1 MNMARCMIFAC
12 GLPLRFCG
20 DAVQYAAYILNR
32 APTNGNPGR
41 ASPLKVLTKQTPQL
55 GKIVVFGSLY
65 TVHRDPSNKNSS
77 QRAQQSMIEGVGE
90 EVKGYRVYL
99 PKVKKVV
106 TSQHVRNIE
115 TLSKTQNLQ
124 VQKLYRDEDESEPE
138 EESGERDSGAVDQ
151 SSTGKESDTKGCGKG
166 RKMSSNK
173 KKAWRRERYVT
184 CSVARTAGAEMTEAA
199 QQNTT
204 SGNVVSSVLERDP
217 RNYKETMRS
226 RQKIAWLKAIGEEL
240 KALESNGVWEVVRL
254 PKNVRVLHTKWVFKT
269 KLDAEGLIER
279 LKARLVACGNE
290 QTFGVNYSVTFAAV
304 DKRKADTGTC
314 QKVARARQAWRRA
327 ERLCEGGQGGRLADL
342 HTRVAR
348 YDDPRGDLEG
358 TRRGD

>member
-1 MNMARCMIFAC
+1 MI
-12 GLPLRFCG
+12 
-20 DAVQYAAYILNR
+20 V
-32 APTNGNPGR
+32 
-41 ASPLKVLTKQTPQL
+41 
-55 GKIVVFGSLY
+55 
-65 TVHRDPSNKNSS
+65 
-77 QRAQQSMIEGVGE
+77 GVGE

-115 TLSKTQNLQ
+115 TLSKTRNLQ

-151 SSTGKESDTKGCGKG
+151 SSTGKESDTKDCGKG

-173 KKAWRRERYVT
+173 KKASRRERYVT

-254 PKNVRVLHTKWVFKT
+254 PKNVRVLQTKWVFKT

-314 QKVARARQAWRRA
+314 QKVARVRQAWRRA

>member
-1 MNMARCMIFAC
+1 
-12 GLPLRFCG
+12 
-20 DAVQYAAYILNR
+20 
-32 APTNGNPGR
+32 
-41 ASPLKVLTKQTPQL
+41 
-55 GKIVVFGSLY
+55 
-65 TVHRDPSNKNSS
+65 
-77 QRAQQSMIEGVGE
+77 MIEGVGE

-151 SSTGKESDTKGCGKG
+151 SSTGKESDTKGC
-166 RKMSSNK
+166 
-173 KKAWRRERYVT
+173 
-184 CSVARTAGAEMTEAA
+184 VARTAGAEMTEAA

-342 HTRVAR
+342 HTRVASTRIEEGSLRVETSRLWSKLLHSKLVELGFDQSLVGMCVYYR
-348 YDDPRGDLEG
+348 YKAGVLIVVGVYVDDLLVTGTQQEAVDVFFEELKSLEIKDLGCAHKFLDMRIEYSDDYG
-358 TRRGD
+358 YDLDQEVTIDELL